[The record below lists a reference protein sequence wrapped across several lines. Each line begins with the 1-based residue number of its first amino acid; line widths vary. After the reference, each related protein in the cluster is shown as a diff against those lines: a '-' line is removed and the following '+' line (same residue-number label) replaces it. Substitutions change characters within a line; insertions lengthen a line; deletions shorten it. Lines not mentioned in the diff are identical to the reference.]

1 MLPSPVALSVPLT
14 AVTLTKSF
22 QERLFTSW
30 CSAHG
35 ALLLRNQG
43 NKVPISARTG
53 ECSTYP
59 SLLWALRPEKCN
71 RPIVFSQSTGL
82 SLVCTC
88 SE

>member
-53 ECSTYP
+53 ECST
-59 SLLWALRPEKCN
+59 
-71 RPIVFSQSTGL
+71 
-82 SLVCTC
+82 
-88 SE
+88 